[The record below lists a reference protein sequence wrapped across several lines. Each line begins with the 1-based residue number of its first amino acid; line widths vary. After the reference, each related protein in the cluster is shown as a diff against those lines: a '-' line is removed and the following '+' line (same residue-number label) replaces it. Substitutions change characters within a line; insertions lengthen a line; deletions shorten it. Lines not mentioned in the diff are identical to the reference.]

1 VTARIY
7 LVLRNDV
14 QQTGFDSMAKRVPP
28 DPAGTPPRRRGP
40 RQAATDEA
48 PTDDLQVLFG
58 RNLKTARIA
67 RGMTLNEAGE
77 AAGMKNQAISQIE
90 HGKTNLTLAT
100 MREHVAWRR
109 PVALPCGSA

>member
-1 VTARIY
+1 
-7 LVLRNDV
+7 
-14 QQTGFDSMAKRVPP
+14 
-28 DPAGTPPRRRGP
+28 
-40 RQAATDEA
+40 
-48 PTDDLQVLFG
+48 
-58 RNLKTARIA
+58 
-67 RGMTLNEAGE
+67 MTLNEAGE